1 MKWYKHLVDSGDDP
15 DIRDSM
21 TLFGEAGY
29 YIFFRTL
36 EVLSREFNIKNP
48 GQSTFSLQ
56 YFSSRFYHTN
66 WRTLS
71 KVLQF
76 FQDRDRFNIQFSEN
90 KNFKEITVKCL
101 KLKDLCDEYTQK
113 LLLQKSGQTPDS
125 VGTNSRIEE
134 EVRSKKKNI
143 KERNIK
149 KEPDPVWIETLKNKE
164 CYAHLNI
171 DLELEKCLTYFET
184 KNIKVSR
191 QRFLNWLNRN
201 PTPISKQDFYPIH
214 QESKP
219 LQILPEGFV
228 HDPKGKEKIEEII
241 KSITQEKAIPPP
253 NLKKEETRARLLQ
266 QGQNL
271 IKEGL

>member
-36 EVLSREFNIKNP
+36 EVLSREFDENNP
-48 GQSTFSLQ
+48 GTSTFSLQ
-56 YFSSRFYHTN
+56 YFSSRFYKTN

-90 KNFKEITVKCL
+90 KHFKEITVKCV

-113 LLLQKSGQTPDS
+113 LIKQKSGQTPDS

-134 EVRSKKKNI
+134 EVRIKNKNKNKNKDIAKAEKKPSPEVKVFIDFYYQQFEKFFSTCPHIQGGKDGAITKRLLSKIELEELQNLLIKFFESSDKWILDSGYTIAAFESQINKLKIGPTSSHFGLQKWANEI
-143 KERNIK
+143 KE
-149 KEPDPVWIETLKNKE
+149 
-164 CYAHLNI
+164 
-171 DLELEKCLTYFET
+171 
-184 KNIKVSR
+184 
-191 QRFLNWLNRN
+191 
-201 PTPISKQDFYPIH
+201 
-214 QESKP
+214 
-219 LQILPEGFV
+219 
-228 HDPKGKEKIEEII
+228 EEDGR
-241 KSITQEKAIPPP
+241 E
-253 NLKKEETRARLLQ
+253 R
-266 QGQNL
+266 
-271 IKEGL
+271 